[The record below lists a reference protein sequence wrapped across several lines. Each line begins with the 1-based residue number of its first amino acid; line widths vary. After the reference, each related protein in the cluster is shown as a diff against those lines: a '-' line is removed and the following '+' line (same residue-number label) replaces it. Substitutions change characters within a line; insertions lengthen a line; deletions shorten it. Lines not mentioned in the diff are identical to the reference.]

1 MMYALFK
8 TEEELLKEVYRS
20 LKGKWVYPRVT
31 DIDGNKIW
39 PCIDIL
45 QINDDRTQLLGFEIK
60 LVQFDKHTKN

>member
-1 MMYALFK
+1 MYALFK

-39 PCIDIL
+39 PGIDIL
-45 QINDDRTQLLGFEIK
+45 QMNDDRTQVLGYEIK
-60 LVQFDKHTKN
+60 LVKFDKHTKN